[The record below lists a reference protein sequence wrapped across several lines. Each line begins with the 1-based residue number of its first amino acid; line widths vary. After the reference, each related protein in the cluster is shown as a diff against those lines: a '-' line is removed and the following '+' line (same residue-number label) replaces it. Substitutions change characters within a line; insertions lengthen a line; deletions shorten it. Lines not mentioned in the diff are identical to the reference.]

1 MKILLKILHQPE
13 RFHDVKAV
21 RAMIGMIIVALVL
34 LGCGDGVS
42 LPPAKIDAAAS
53 EQQAQ
58 AFVEAM
64 KPRRPGKPV
73 IAVLALNE
81 GTETTDLLLPHALLQ
96 RAGVADVQAVAPRRG
111 RVELYPALAVEVAQD
126 LAGFD
131 RDHPSGADYVIV
143 PAMRED
149 NDPAVT
155 AWLRQQA
162 GKGARIIGICV
173 GGLVVGQAGL
183 LDGRRFASHWY
194 YRSTLLE
201 RHPGSTYVPHQRYV
215 ADRGVATSTGITASI
230 PTILA
235 LVEAIGGRGKA
246 QALAAELGV
255 ASWSPAHDSTLFG
268 LNASRAWTYLLN
280 KAAFWR
286 HQQWSVDVRD
296 GMDDVA
302 LALVADAWSRTGRVS
317 VEASSASGPVTLR
330 SGMVLMAQP
339 AGQDTPRVPLAGT
352 LKPAQQLDRTL
363 CEIAERFGA
372 SRREWVMMEMEYPGT
387 ATDCASAG

>member
-1 MKILLKILHQPE
+1 MKILHQPE
-13 RFHDVKAV
+13 RFHNVKAV
-21 RAMIGMIIVALVL
+21 RALLGAIIVALVL
-34 LGCGDGVS
+34 TGCGNDVP
-42 LPPAKIDAAAS
+42 LPPAKIDTAAS

-81 GTETTDLLLPHALLQ
+81 GTETTDFLLPHALLQ
-96 RAGVADVQAVAPRRG
+96 RAGVANVQAVAPRRG

-131 RDHPSGADYVIV
+131 RSHPSGADYVIV

-155 AWLRQQA
+155 AWLQQQA
-162 GKGARIIGICV
+162 DKGARIVGICV

-183 LDGRRFASHWY
+183 LDGRRFTSHWY
-194 YRSTLLE
+194 YRDTLLD
-201 RHPGSTYVPHQRYV
+201 RHPGATYVPHQRYV
-215 ADRGVATSTGITASI
+215 ADRGVATSTGVTASM

-255 ASWSPAHDSTLFG
+255 TSWSPAHDSALFG
-268 LNASRAWTYLLN
+268 LNARRAWTYLLN

-286 HQQWSVDVRD
+286 HEQWSVDVRD
-296 GMDDVA
+296 GMDDAA
-302 LALVADAWSRTGRVS
+302 LALATDAWSRTGRVS
-317 VEASSASGPVTLR
+317 VEASSVSGPVTLR

-339 AGQDTPRVPLAGT
+339 AGKDAPRMPLAGM

-372 SRREWVMMEMEYPGT
+372 ARREWVMMELEYPG
-387 ATDCASAG
+387 AANNCPHAG